1 MDRSIVR
8 GDSNDLPLL
17 IDTLSSAF
25 QNDPAFG
32 WILRDPEQRRLRLPK
47 FFDIIVKS
55 DLASGSILRTES
67 CEAVTLWRAP
77 GKAHVSLMETLLSG
91 PGYLQ
96 TFGAALGRAVAVSH
110 ALESHHPRGARYWYL
125 HYAAVRPEHQG
136 KGLGSAAIRAG
147 LTRARSDNL
156 PVYLETARE
165 GNAAIY
171 VNLGFKVIGEWDV
184 VKGGPHFWSMLYE
197 N

>member
-1 MDRSIVR
+1 MDRSLVR
-8 GDSNDLPLL
+8 ADSSDLPLL

-55 DLASGSILRTES
+55 DLASGSIFRTES

-91 PGYLQ
+91 AGYLQ

-136 KGLGSAAIRAG
+136 KGVGSAAIRAG
-147 LTRARSDNL
+147 LTRAQSDNL

-165 GNAAIY
+165 SNAALY